1 MCENMYEISTW
12 QSKLTHCQNTL
23 VKKVLKEGVQKK
35 KVRFNNENTSVSPR
49 SKKSPKQKEMI
60 QWHSYVTDTFGLGFG
75 GEITERGK
83 N

>member
-1 MCENMYEISTW
+1 MAKQIDSL
-12 QSKLTHCQNTL
+12 SKHSGE
-23 VKKVLKEGVQKK
+23 KSSKGGSSKK